1 MNISKD
7 ECKEVG
13 NIKKKITFWGLLGN
27 WFVVTLILGLVNMF
41 LVKSSIFHNLILA
54 SLGFILLIY
63 PVYPRNLENK
73 WSAKKCRIFIRILAV
88 IEIILA
94 FATRANFYNDD
105 DMLTVYSTTIV
116 TTNTNSTQIA
126 FQIGSIVLIVAIVI
140 GVVVWIR
147 KRK

>member
-1 MNISKD
+1 MKN
-7 ECKEVG
+7 
-13 NIKKKITFWGLLGN
+13 KITFWGLLGN
-27 WFVVTLILGLVNMF
+27 WFVVTLILGLINMF
-41 LVKSSIFHNLILA
+41 LVKSSLLHNLILA
-54 SLGFILLIY
+54 SLGIILLIH
-63 PVYPRNLENK
+63 PVYPQNLKNK

-94 FATRANFYNDD
+94 FATRTNFYKEEYT
-105 DMLTVYSTTIV
+105 TVYSTTIV
-116 TTNTNSTQIA
+116 TTNTNPTQIA

>member
-1 MNISKD
+1 M
-7 ECKEVG
+7 
-13 NIKKKITFWGLLGN
+13 KKKITFWGLLGN

-94 FATRANFYNDD
+94 FATRTNFYNDD

-140 GVVVWIR
+140 GVVVWVR

>member
-1 MNISKD
+1 MKN
-7 ECKEVG
+7 
-13 NIKKKITFWGLLGN
+13 KITFWGLLGN
-27 WFVVTLILGLVNMF
+27 WFVVTLILGLINMF
-41 LVKSSIFHNLILA
+41 LVMSSILHNLILA
-54 SLGFILLIY
+54 SLGIILLIY
-63 PVYPRNLENK
+63 PVYPQNLENK

-94 FATRANFYNDD
+94 FATRTNFYNDD

-116 TTNTNSTQIA
+116 TTNTNPTQIA

-140 GVVVWIR
+140 GVVVWER